1 MIENTSS
8 KPRWMPRQ
16 VIDIVLIKKPA
27 EHVAIID
34 KYGIKV
40 RNCFA
45 FSDKNS
51 SVRLLN
57 NKG

>member
-1 MIENTSS
+1 MFS
-8 KPRWMPRQ
+8 
-16 VIDIVLIKKPA
+16 
-27 EHVAIID
+27 D

-57 NKG
+57 NNG